1 MEQVIWQTEPGTT
14 QRESEI
20 VGLILTQELGYVTP
34 AIARDMCKESE
45 VDYKTVVQL
54 VLYQY
59 NRFSRIAVL
68 RDCPICE
75 VETQFGVVTHIDY
88 EEFERSITEGGH
100 MVDPSFEVT
109 LSDPGF
115 NDEFAEKFGE
125 VNKQSAKFQFK
136 VEFHVEH
143 GELSTVHFKT
153 PVGNWH
159 HLKEGGLAQMLYAVA
174 DEYFTV
180 LKEEGSDYV

>member
-1 MEQVIWQTEPGTT
+1 MESVTWQTKPGTT

-45 VDYKTVVQL
+45 VDYKTVAQL

-75 VETQFGVVTHIDY
+75 VETQFGVVTHIDW
-88 EEFERSITEGGH
+88 EEYERSITEGR
-100 MVDPSFEVT
+100 S
-109 LSDPGF
+109 
-115 NDEFAEKFGE
+115 
-125 VNKQSAKFQFK
+125 
-136 VEFHVEH
+136 H
-143 GELSTVHFKT
+143 G
-153 PVGNWH
+153 
-159 HLKEGGLAQMLYAVA
+159 
-174 DEYFTV
+174 
-180 LKEEGSDYV
+180 